1 MNLEQLVSE
10 LKQKKLKVTPA
21 RKAILAAMLKLD
33 KPVSAEEIGEDLAY
47 KDRSTGKTTVYRN
60 ILKLLEQGIVK
71 KVQFH
76 EPKTRYELD
85 LNNHHHHLVCVNCN
99 KIQET
104 DLANFEDQFAAV
116 EAQLG
121 AKHNFQINSHSLEF
135 YGLCSDCRHKS

>member
-47 KDRSTGKTTVYRN
+47 KDRSIDKA
-60 ILKLLEQGIVK
+60 IVK

-104 DLANFEDQFAAV
+104 DLANFEDQ
-116 EAQLG
+116 
-121 AKHNFQINSHSLEF
+121 
-135 YGLCSDCRHKS
+135 